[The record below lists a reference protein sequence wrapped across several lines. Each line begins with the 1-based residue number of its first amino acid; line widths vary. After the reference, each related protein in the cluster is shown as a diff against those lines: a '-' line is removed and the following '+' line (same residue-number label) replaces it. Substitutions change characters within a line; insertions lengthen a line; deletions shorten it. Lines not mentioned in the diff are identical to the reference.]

1 MISKVLKPHTAIGIV
16 SGIMGALAMLVIAVH
31 FSSGL
36 FEPQERTAQSIGE
49 AAGKVRAAAKRTSM
63 G

>member
-36 FEPQERTAQSIGE
+36 FEPQESTAQSIGE
-49 AAGKVRAAAKRTSM
+49 AAGKVRAAVRRVSA